1 MGELLEARLR
11 AAERPFNAVMIERL
25 GPNVW
30 HQTLDQAMALLEELE
45 QTFRQLHAEPAKATA
60 TPAAPAPALGA

>member
-1 MGELLEARLR
+1 MLKLAGFAASNYYNVVKLALLEKGV
-11 AAERPFNAVMIERL
+11 PFEEQL
-25 GPNVW
+25 
-30 HQTLDQAMALLEELE
+30 ALLEELE